1 MRLNGKSVLIFML
14 LIILIAVFVWPSNS
28 MKIRIVEDGNTI
40 ILSNGITVKLLGV
53 SSTQEGKEELEGLI
67 GNKVEIIPDYTAP
80 FELSRLDKSS
90 VVYAYVL
97 IPQYE
102 YECINS
108 TILKQGKSTLVEN
121 CKDSLNVFRRYVAKG
136 KELVVTPPTPTPV
149 PTINYSED
157 DLKLPNYTPSGE
169 RKHSAWYTDGN
180 LNLQMLDEACDYDLP
195 YTKSFANQLAGR
207 SEGNFNPG
215 QICEIFDYCYKKW
228 KYVND
233 PNAHEYVARASET
246 IAASLTGD
254 CDDFSVLMASC
265 LLAVGAN
272 VCVNTGDNPSGGHA
286 FTEVDISEFNT
297 SDVLEQIR
305 NYFSEY
311 DISSLCIRQD
321 GNRKWLNLDWQAAY
335 PGGKYYDCSSRRDS
349 YPCIGGKWSWKKI
362 N

>member
-1 MRLNGKSVLIFML
+1 M
-14 LIILIAVFVWPSNS
+14 
-28 MKIRIVEDGNTI
+28 
-40 ILSNGITVKLLGV
+40 
-53 SSTQEGKEELEGLI
+53 
-67 GNKVEIIPDYTAP
+67 
-80 FELSRLDKSS
+80 
-90 VVYAYVL
+90 
-97 IPQYE
+97 
-102 YECINS
+102 
-108 TILKQGKSTLVEN
+108 
-121 CKDSLNVFRRYVAKG
+121 
-136 KELVVTPPTPTPV
+136 
-149 PTINYSED
+149 
-157 DLKLPNYTPSGE
+157 
-169 RKHSAWYTDGN
+169 
-180 LNLQMLDEACDYDLP
+180 
-195 YTKSFANQLAGR
+195 
-207 SEGNFNPG
+207 
-215 QICEIFDYCYKKW
+215 
-228 KYVND
+228 ND
-233 PNAHEYVARASET
+233 PNGHEYVARASET